1 MDINKIKSILLDLWE
16 EHELYENIVQDLRSL
31 QTNQEI
37 TEEEYDYIIQNY
49 DSLLDKYY
57 K

>member
-16 EHELYENIVQDLRSL
+16 EHELYVNIVQDLRSL
-31 QTNQEI
+31 QTNQEL
-37 TEEEYDYIIQNY
+37 TEEEYNYIIQNY